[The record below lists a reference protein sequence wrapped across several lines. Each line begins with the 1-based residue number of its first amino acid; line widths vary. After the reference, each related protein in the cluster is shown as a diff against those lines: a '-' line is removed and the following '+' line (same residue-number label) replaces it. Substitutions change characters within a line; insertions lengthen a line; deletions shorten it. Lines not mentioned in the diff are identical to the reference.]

1 MATSALTATSRE
13 DANAAAAKATI
24 DLLRVADMDDD
35 TKDASVAAV
44 DACGRLARALAV
56 SGAVRPR
63 DAPAALLPATML
75 LLRPPNGR
83 RRRAAI
89 ESAAGCATAA
99 VTACGPSL
107 ARVAGVDGVSRLLGG
122 VSLRLADT
130 ERTEEEAT
138 LALLRAARS
147 AFTSSQS
154 AKGADRKAW
163 LVVWDRLDGQ
173 ASDGRVLLAGLAHS
187 TALLAKAGASREA
200 RLNAVELLDAMVAAT
215 PAKLQR
221 DLWRCFLPG
230 LFGPLWAAAAAPPT
244 PTESDALRCRA
255 LTACTRLVVVVC
267 GGDVEDAIQEARI
280 GPTEDT
286 GVSVAP
292 TRIWRETTQQRLLF
306 HVPAM
311 LVACRRDASS
321 KTRLACVAAAAS
333 IKDACAQF
341 LGPCAALN
349 DTLAAL
355 CFDED
360 PAVASEARRVSIE
373 TSSPEDVA
381 RAAQAAAVL
390 ACANDEAALRDAL
403 DLTSGR
409 CVGTLANHWDGDA
422 AFSTLEGLARVLRGT
437 DGGVQS
443 LDAPLGA
450 PHGLVAHDT
459 FEKRVVE
466 AGRFGAAYPRPRLA
480 HLHSTKTRNALRRCV
495 WLVAMKA
502 PTLSLEACLRGLTK
516 EFGSLLAD
524 LVSSLAAAPRLQD
537 AQSDDAPVDVTLDQK
552 PLESNGELVALAEY
566 AADEILA
573 SDAWRGTRVDPVLEE
588 DSLELLR
595 DGTALAAPTKA
606 LATTTRNEAAPELCR
621 ALAACAGLAAARG
634 GPEALAALLRR
645 ALYPLLERLASTDPD
660 ARQAALAALVECAAC
675 TDRDD
680 AKEALPALLAANL
693 DYVVDAACRKLRRAA
708 TPEAAAKSAS
718 VVEVLL
724 RHSQAEPA
732 TPLLRDVVR
741 NALRD
746 VDAHCVSAGA
756 THVASAFLRLMRAMV
771 RAVPHVKGED
781 RIVQEETEDW
791 LKPLLRDF
799 GDQPSR
805 QAAKDD
811 SYKRLV
817 DELNK
822 YGPRDPPA
830 EDEPSAPVEKD
841 DTGLTDEEKVFL
853 GNRAH
858 HASLKEMGPSDASPE
873 ETLLSDVA
881 KRATY
886 FVATDDLAVQTVA
899 FGVLADA
906 CDRLRAVPDRVRPL
920 VHAVW
925 PSIRARLPSSA
936 DERDALYH
944 ASGFEQRCVSAA
956 LDVVAV
962 LAFCVGDFLAFKFK
976 DDAWPSLQLLL
987 RPPPL
992 EDEDSVPQ
1000 REGVMVAALHC
1011 CSRLAQRRDLD
1022 DLVGPVA
1029 SSMSGYAL
1037 ALASQ
1042 GASPRI
1048 CEAVIEC
1055 VTALIRHD
1063 GDAVWL
1069 RVFDGSGEGP
1079 LPSCAPLP
1087 RCTSRKLDPSV
1098 RRDVLAALDRVDVEL
1113 PDGKG
1118 FWL

>member
-1 MATSALTATSRE
+1 MRP
-13 DANAAAAKATI
+13 
-24 DLLRVADMDDD
+24 
-35 TKDASVAAV
+35 
-44 DACGRLARALAV
+44 ARAALAV
-56 SGAVRPR
+56 PGAVRPR

-75 LLRPPNGR
+75 LLRPPRGR

-89 ESAAGCATAA
+89 ESAAGCASAA
-99 VTACGPSL
+99 IAACGPAL

-130 ERTEEEAT
+130 EEGITSKEEAT

-147 AFTSSQS
+147 AFTSSQT
-154 AKGADRKAW
+154 ATGADRKAW
-163 LVVWDRLDGQ
+163 LVVWDRLNGQ
-173 ASDGRVLLAGLAHS
+173 ESDGRVLVAGLAHS
-187 TALLAKAGASREA
+187 TALLVKGGASREA

-215 PAKLQR
+215 PSKLQR

-244 PTESDALRCRA
+244 PAESDALRCSA

-267 GGDVEDAIQEARI
+267 GGPVEDAIQEARV

-333 IKDACAQF
+333 IKAACAPF

-360 PAVASEARRVSIE
+360 PAVASEARRASVE

-381 RAAQAAAVL
+381 KAAQAAAVL
-390 ACANDEAALRDAL
+390 ACSNDEAALRDAL

-422 AFSTLEGLARVLRGT
+422 AFSTLESLARVLRGT

-480 HLHSTKTRNALRRCV
+480 HLHAKATRNALRRCV

-524 LVSSLAAAPRLQD
+524 LVSSLAAAPRLRDAVQD
-537 AQSDDAPVDVTLDQK
+537 DEPVDVTLDQK

-573 SDAWRGTRVDPVLEE
+573 SDAWRGTREIVEE
-588 DSLELLR
+588 EEVSSDLLR
-595 DGTALAAPTKA
+595 DGTALATPTKA
-606 LATTTRNEAAPELCR
+606 LATTTTNEAAPELCR

-645 ALYPLLERLASTDPD
+645 ALYPLLEKLASSNPD

-675 TDRDD
+675 TDTDD

-708 TPEAAAKSAS
+708 TPEQAAKSAS

-771 RAVPHVKGED
+771 RAVPHVPGED

-799 GDQPSR
+799 GDQPTR
-805 QAAKDD
+805 QKAQDD
-811 SYKRLV
+811 SYKRLM

-830 EDEPSAPVEKD
+830 EDAPPSTVEKD
-841 DTGLTDEEKVFL
+841 TSGLTDEEKVFL

-858 HASLKEMGPSDASPE
+858 HAKLNEMGPSRHLPK
-873 ETLLSDVA
+873 
-881 KRATY
+881 KR
-886 FVATDDLAVQTVA
+886 
-899 FGVLADA
+899 
-906 CDRLRAVPDRVRPL
+906 C
-920 VHAVW
+920 
-925 PSIRARLPSSA
+925 
-936 DERDALYH
+936 
-944 ASGFEQRCVSAA
+944 
-956 LDVVAV
+956 
-962 LAFCVGDFLAFKFK
+962 
-976 DDAWPSLQLLL
+976 
-987 RPPPL
+987 
-992 EDEDSVPQ
+992 
-1000 REGVMVAALHC
+1000 
-1011 CSRLAQRRDLD
+1011 
-1022 DLVGPVA
+1022 
-1029 SSMSGYAL
+1029 
-1037 ALASQ
+1037 
-1042 GASPRI
+1042 
-1048 CEAVIEC
+1048 
-1055 VTALIRHD
+1055 
-1063 GDAVWL
+1063 
-1069 RVFDGSGEGP
+1069 
-1079 LPSCAPLP
+1079 
-1087 RCTSRKLDPSV
+1087 
-1098 RRDVLAALDRVDVEL
+1098 
-1113 PDGKG
+1113 
-1118 FWL
+1118 

>member
-1 MATSALTATSRE
+1 MSDSVVGLTSDQASAMRRE
-13 DANAAAAKATI
+13 
-24 DLLRVADMDDD
+24 R
-35 TKDASVAAV
+35 AV
-44 DACGRLARALAV
+44 TARAA
-56 SGAVRPR
+56 
-63 DAPAALLPATML
+63 
-75 LLRPPNGR
+75 
-83 RRRAAI
+83 
-89 ESAAGCATAA
+89 ATAA
-99 VTACGPSL
+99 SAV
-107 ARVAGVDGVSRLLGG
+107 R
-122 VSLRLADT
+122 
-130 ERTEEEAT
+130 EREVPHPVHR
-138 LALLRAARS
+138 RAH
-147 AFTSSQS
+147 
-154 AKGADRKAW
+154 
-163 LVVWDRLDGQ
+163 
-173 ASDGRVLLAGLAHS
+173 GR
-187 TALLAKAGASREA
+187 
-200 RLNAVELLDAMVAAT
+200 
-215 PAKLQR
+215 
-221 DLWRCFLPG
+221 
-230 LFGPLWAAAAAPPT
+230 LWAAAAAPPT
-244 PTESDALRCRA
+244 PTESDALRCSA
-255 LTACTRLVVVVC
+255 LTACARLVVVVC
-267 GGDVEDAIQEARI
+267 GGDVEDAVQEARV

-373 TSSPEDVA
+373 TSSPEAVA
-381 RAAQAAAVL
+381 QAAQAAAVL
-390 ACANDEAALRDAL
+390 ACSNDEAALRDAL

-480 HLHSTKTRNALRRCV
+480 HLHAKATRNALRRCV

-573 SDAWRGTRVDPVLEE
+573 SDAWRGTSRETVVEE
-588 DSLELLR
+588 ESSLDLLR
-595 DGTALAAPTKA
+595 DGTALATPTKA
-606 LATTTRNEAAPELCR
+606 LATTTTNEAAPELCR

-645 ALYPLLERLASTDPD
+645 ALYPLLEKLASTDPD

-675 TDRDD
+675 TDTVD
-680 AKEALPALLAANL
+680 AKEALPALLASNL

-708 TPEAAAKSAS
+708 TPEAAAKSAT

-771 RAVPHVKGED
+771 RAVPHIPGED

-799 GDQPSR
+799 GDAPTR
-805 QAAKDD
+805 QAAQDD

-817 DELNK
+817 EELNK
-822 YGPRDPPA
+822 YGPRDPPP
-830 EDEPSAPVEKD
+830 EGESLPEVKRDS
-841 DTGLTDEEKVFL
+841 TLTDEEKVFL

-858 HASLKEMGPSDASPE
+858 HASLKEMGPSEASPE

-1022 DLVGPVA
+1022 DLIGPVA
-1029 SSMSGYAL
+1029 AAMSGYAL

-1048 CEAVIEC
+1048 CEAVTAC
-1055 VTALIRHD
+1055 VSALIRHD

-1069 RVFDGSGEGP
+1069 RVFDGEGEGP